1 MVTTRRS
8 RLVVNDEETPAL
20 RTKDASATLSPSRK
34 RKTVSTPSSAF
45 ASSKKARKDVGEIA
59 LPGKAQNILE
69 DGPEAMGATADDE
82 KRDVEAV
89 SGNSSKAVGVA
100 GDDLVDQEHQSA
112 EFVSTAGLKSD
123 APSQAPQVSREVED
137 VTTAALSAHLSAPSA
152 GKALPAVGQR
162 IEEAASVITS
172 PDPAPGFDQPAT
184 VEENEEAVTIITDPE
199 RASLVDQ
206 PAPIAEPGNTL
217 DSPGVAL
224 KRHLIVGEENP
235 NYIDV
240 DTPEEQEQ
248 SILTAEMSRPD
259 HGSEADD
266 NDAPE
271 EFNWKDS
278 AIRFR
283 DPIGPGSR
291 SSRKTKTKVRK
302 SRGTA
307 EIPTVEVPTTDTT
320 AIEDGMMEEEVLGAE
335 DVSMPTAMSL
345 SSQLIFTKP
354 LEGDAVVSTT
364 SKRKSSTIDHRAK
377 WPKDIIKNDTALRTL
392 SGETTA
398 VNDGRTGGPGLPPK
412 SNGSLSVYKRRLFN
426 RRKVQYS
433 WGGRSSFLRSVKT

>member
-8 RLVVNDEETPAL
+8 RLVVNDEKTPAL

-172 PDPAPGFDQPAT
+172 PDPAPGFDQLAV
-184 VEENEEAVTIITDPE
+184 VEGNEEAATIITNTE
-199 RASLVDQ
+199 RASLVD
-206 PAPIAEPGNTL
+206 
-217 DSPGVAL
+217 
-224 KRHLIVGEENP
+224 
-235 NYIDV
+235 
-240 DTPEEQEQ
+240 
-248 SILTAEMSRPD
+248 
-259 HGSEADD
+259 
-266 NDAPE
+266 
-271 EFNWKDS
+271 
-278 AIRFR
+278 
-283 DPIGPGSR
+283 
-291 SSRKTKTKVRK
+291 
-302 SRGTA
+302 
-307 EIPTVEVPTTDTT
+307 
-320 AIEDGMMEEEVLGAE
+320 
-335 DVSMPTAMSL
+335 
-345 SSQLIFTKP
+345 
-354 LEGDAVVSTT
+354 
-364 SKRKSSTIDHRAK
+364 
-377 WPKDIIKNDTALRTL
+377 
-392 SGETTA
+392 
-398 VNDGRTGGPGLPPK
+398 
-412 SNGSLSVYKRRLFN
+412 
-426 RRKVQYS
+426 
-433 WGGRSSFLRSVKT
+433 